1 VVAEYRRPDQYQP
14 NDKGLLILDRFVPSQ
29 RPTADSIWIDP
40 PAQGSPVPVRKTVEG
55 VQFSRWD
62 SDHPAAAGLHTHDF
76 KLERALVFEPG
87 AADGRVAEVEAGPV
101 IVTRGG
107 TSKIAVLGFHPALSG
122 MRYELATPLLF
133 ANLLR
138 WMSPEIFRR
147 SEISGASVGAVKL
160 VLDKNTE
167 SPDVKITGEDG
178 SAVPFTLRDK
188 TLNFFSA
195 APGGVKVVAG
205 DREYLYSLT
214 LPELWDTK
222 WTPPA
227 DVHNGIPRFAQV
239 FENSRDLW
247 PWLALAGALGLL
259 AEWYLYGRFRRA
271 MAQARTLTMRGA
283 PEKVEAGR

>member
-1 VVAEYRRPDQYQP
+1 
-14 NDKGLLILDRFVPSQ
+14 LIFDRFVPPQ

-40 PAQGSPVPVRKTVEG
+40 PTAGSPVPIRSRLEG

-62 SDHPAAAGLHTHDF
+62 SEHPAAAGLHTHDF
-76 KLERALVFEPG
+76 KLDHVSVFEASEG
-87 AADGRVAEVEAGPV
+87 CVGEVEAGPV
-101 IVTRGG
+101 IVTRAG
-107 TSKIAVLGFHPALSG
+107 TPKIAVLGFHPALSPL
-122 MRYELATPLLF
+122 RYELATPLLF

-147 SEISGASVGAVKL
+147 SEISGSSVGSVKL
-160 VLDKNTE
+160 VMDKAAT
-167 SPDVKITGEDG
+167 DVKVTADDG
-178 SAVPFTLRDK
+178 AAVPFTMRDR

-227 DVHNGIPRFAQV
+227 DAHSGIPRFTQI

-247 PWLALAGALGLL
+247 PWLAIAGTLGLL
-259 AEWYLYGRFRRA
+259 AEWFLYGRFRRVA
-271 MAQARTLTMRGA
+271 MRARTLVMRSA
-283 PEKVEAGR
+283 AEKVEVGR